1 MQKNER
7 VWVFFES
14 FRRGGGVLLHG
25 EGVKYKHS
33 LVGCA
38 CIVRLIGV
46 SMWG

>member
-7 VWVFFES
+7 DGVFFES
-14 FRRGGGVLLHG
+14 FRWWGGVLLHG

-38 CIVRLIGV
+38 CVMRLSGV